1 MQWPSGGKNVYP
13 NSKKAQ
19 TEGRVILYVDESACY
34 LLPMLAHTWAP
45 RGQTPDLLEQAGR
58 EHLSLIAAIAPNGR
72 IYVAGQDQAFT
83 GEDIVWFLT
92 KLCGRYRKRDLLIIW
107 DGASIH
113 RSEAVKAF
121 LKKRPGRVHLERLP
135 AYSPELNP
143 TELVW
148 NQLKQ
153 RLKNRVFVSLADLT
167 VAVLEQISLLEKEP
181 ELIRVFFFKK
191 EVAFFTD

>member
-1 MQWPSGGKNVYP
+1 MNNGESNACL
-13 NSKKAQ
+13 NLKKAQ
-19 TEGRVILYVDESACY
+19 AEGRVILYVDESACY

-45 RGQTPDLLEQAGR
+45 RGQTPVLVEQAGR
-58 EHLSLIAAIAPNGR
+58 DHLSLIAAIAPTGR
-72 IYVAGQDQAFT
+72 IYVAGQDQSFT
-83 GEDIVWFLT
+83 GEDIVWFLG
-92 KLCGRYRKRDLLIIW
+92 KLCGRYRKRDLLLIW
-107 DGASIH
+107 DGAAIH

-121 LKKRPGRVHLERLP
+121 LQQRPGRVHLECLP

-153 RLKNRVFVSLADLT
+153 GLKNRVFISLDDLAK
-167 VAVLEQISLLEKEP
+167 AVLDQISLLWKEP
-181 ELIRVFFFKK
+181 NLVRTFFQKQ